1 MATRKY
7 RSGDADKRR
16 APVDPYVSSV
26 TTPMQ
31 TRVRLSIAVLVP
43 MFGLAGLFSLLSE
56 DGPASGAP
64 TVIAVLV
71 ILSTIPVAF
80 AVSLSNKGFSWWDR
94 PAGQERVVGWFTVY
108 ADAGVTIVLCTFSSR
123 SAALTGAVLF
133 ALVSTYVAHFADRRI
148 LVGHVAFTTSII
160 VLFAVLSVQQG
171 EHDVVSAI
179 PRAIVIFLA
188 VNGTVALTNGS
199 SQALDKSLRNQ
210 IVKAH
215 TDPLTGVQNIRG
227 LQYEAAHLIDKSASP
242 IGFMLV
248 DLDHFKK
255 VNDEHGHRTGDRVLI
270 RTARRLGAFFDEP
283 AVVARRGGEEF
294 VVVLPVDPG
303 KFHAMADTVRMMLC
317 DEGDDVPVTASI
329 GIAVLTDIDR
339 RTLTSYDLVTVGMH
353 TADIAMYRAKSNGRN
368 RVEEF
373 TS

>member
-1 MATRKY
+1 MTTRKNDF
-7 RSGDADKRR
+7 RGFDRR
-16 APVDPYVSSV
+16 RPPVDPYVSSV

-43 MFGLAGLFSLLSE
+43 MFGLAGFFSLLSD

-71 ILSTIPVAF
+71 ILTTIPVAF
-80 AVSLSNKGFSWWDR
+80 AVSMASKGFSWWDR
-94 PAGQERVVGWFTVY
+94 PEGQERVVGWFVAY

-148 LVGHVAFTTSII
+148 LVGHVAFTTSMI
-160 VLFAVLSVQQG
+160 VLFAVLAVQQG
-171 EHDVVSAI
+171 EHDVVSVI

-215 TDPLTGVQNIRG
+215 TDPLTGLQNVRG
-227 LQYEAAHLIDKSASP
+227 LQYEAAALIERNASH

-255 VNDEHGHRTGDRVLI
+255 VNDEHGHRTGDRVLV
-270 RTARRLGAFFDEP
+270 RTARRLGAFFDDP

-294 VVVLPVDPG
+294 VVVLPVEPS
-303 KFHAMADTVRMMLC
+303 KIQAMADAVRVMLC

-329 GIAVLTDIDR
+329 GISMLSEMDR

-368 RVEEF
+368 RVEQF
-373 TS
+373 TG